1 MSICGTN
8 EGRLTSPVPEI
19 IFRDDKDILQ
29 EARDR
34 LLWQFKNSPNVCKLI
49 LLFVDQLQET
59 YSLSI
64 DAQKL
69 RTLRLASGK
78 NLDIIGRLVGQE
90 RIGITAILGLFG
102 FFDDPTSEPFAE
114 KIDGSSVGGGRFIEL
129 GEAASGPRYLED
141 AEYKRYIIGKIY
153 KNHLRGATACELS
166 EIAVTILDSV
176 TKCQLIDSVP
186 SGNVIYYFYAPNG
199 ITNDDKLL
207 IESVTNDVRSEK
219 QRIITVGAGIQISQY
234 IVGSG
239 ELVFGFA
246 DDTDPNTGGFE
257 ENITNYTST
266 ENYTDLENY
275 TTTAT
280 STGGNFAELL

>member
-1 MSICGTN
+1 MSTCKINKGH
-8 EGRLTSPVPEI
+8 LTSPVPEI
-19 IFRDDKDILQ
+19 IFRDDKDLLQ

-34 LLWQFKNSPNVCKLI
+34 LLWQFKNSPNMCKLI

-69 RTLRLASGK
+69 RTLALASGK

-90 RIGITAILGLFG
+90 RVGITAILGLFG
-102 FFDDPTSEPFAE
+102 FFYDLTSEPFAE
-114 KIDGSSVGGGRFIEL
+114 IIDGVPVGGGRFIEL
-129 GEAASGPRYLED
+129 GEPESGSRYLED
-141 AEYKRYIIGKIY
+141 AEYRRYIVGKIY

-176 TKCQLIDSVP
+176 TKCQLIDSAP

-199 ITNDDKLL
+199 ITSDDKLL

-219 QRIITVGAGIQISQY
+219 QRIITAGAGIQISQY

-239 ELVFGFA
+239 ELVFGFT
-246 DDTDPNTGGFE
+246 DDTDPSVGGFSE
-257 ENITNYTST
+257 
-266 ENYTDLENY
+266 L
-275 TTTAT
+275 TTPEM
-280 STGGNFAELL
+280 GGNFAELL